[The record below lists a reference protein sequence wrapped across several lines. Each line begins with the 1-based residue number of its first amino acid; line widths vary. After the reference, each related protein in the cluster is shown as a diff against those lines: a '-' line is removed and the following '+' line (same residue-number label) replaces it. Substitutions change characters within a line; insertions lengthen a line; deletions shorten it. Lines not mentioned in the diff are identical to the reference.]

1 MQVAI
6 AYSDGHM
13 EIFDSNSLT
22 AGAPFGRS
30 SIITEFHIA
39 WEEGADGKSLV
50 AYFQHLEDPGV
61 STDDVSASTDRIRG
75 PRTVLADPADV
86 ALIESV
92 HIDGRLSF
100 WRQGGC
106 LVDARRFELACQ
118 KWYVGPSFATTNEK
132 AVWLFRY
139 LERAHGELGSD
150 ETLIC
155 PLFGFPVGA
164 YREAEAEHMA
174 AASIGKEEG

>member
-39 WEEGADGKSLV
+39 WEEGA
-50 AYFQHLEDPGV
+50 
-61 STDDVSASTDRIRG
+61 DDVSASTDRIRG

-132 AVWLFRY
+132 AVWLF
-139 LERAHGELGSD
+139 
-150 ETLIC
+150 
-155 PLFGFPVGA
+155 
-164 YREAEAEHMA
+164 
-174 AASIGKEEG
+174 